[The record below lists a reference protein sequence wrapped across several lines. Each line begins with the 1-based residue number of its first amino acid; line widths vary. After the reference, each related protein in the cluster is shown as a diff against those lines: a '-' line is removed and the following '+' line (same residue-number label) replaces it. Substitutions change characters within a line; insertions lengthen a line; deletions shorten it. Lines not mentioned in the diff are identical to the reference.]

1 MYNLIIGVD
10 VSKGSIDM
18 TGINVENGTTSH
30 DSFLNKSLG
39 FKCFERWFCKF
50 EMQPAETL
58 VCMEHTGLYIVSLCD
73 FLRKKGFAFS
83 VVNPLQIK
91 RSMGLQRVKSDKR
104 DSLIIA
110 QYAQRFMDELPINV
124 LEEQEMLKLKMLNAH
139 RERLLKH
146 ILALEKVSLELTDT
160 LDKSLIKE
168 IVKDNASIV
177 KKIKI
182 KLKKVEVAI
191 REMIEEHQ
199 QMNRNYELIRTI
211 PGVGEQVAINM
222 ILTTYNFTRIT
233 DPRKFGSYAGVVPNS
248 YESGTSLRGRP
259 RVSPIANKK
268 MKSLLHMAA
277 LTAVKRDGEM
287 KAYYERKQAEG
298 KSKMSVINA
307 VRNKLVHRMYS
318 VIKRQTPYFNQ
329 PVINV
334 KKQLQES

>member
-1 MYNLIIGVD
+1 MYKLVIGVD

-18 TGINVENGTTSH
+18 TGIMVEDGTTNH

-50 EMQPAETL
+50 GMQTEETL

-73 FLRKKGFAFS
+73 FLRRKGFAFS
-83 VVNPLQIK
+83 VVNPLHIK

-110 QYAQRFMDELPINV
+110 QYAQRFMDQLPINV
-124 LEEQEMLKLKMLNAH
+124 LEEAEMLKLKMLNAH

-168 IVKDNASIV
+168 IVKDNTSIV
-177 KKIKI
+177 KKVRS
-182 KLKKVEVAI
+182 KLKKVEAAI

-211 PGVGEQVAINM
+211 P
-222 ILTTYNFTRIT
+222 
-233 DPRKFGSYAGVVPNS
+233 
-248 YESGTSLRGRP
+248 
-259 RVSPIANKK
+259 
-268 MKSLLHMAA
+268 
-277 LTAVKRDGEM
+277 
-287 KAYYERKQAEG
+287 
-298 KSKMSVINA
+298 
-307 VRNKLVHRMYS
+307 RMW
-318 VIKRQTPYFNQ
+318 RA
-329 PVINV
+329 
-334 KKQLQES
+334 